1 MKIFVIIPAF
11 NESKNIG
18 KVIRETKKYSKNI
31 VVVDDGSKDKTYEA
45 ANKENVIVL
54 RHIINLGKG
63 AAMRTGSDYADKKG
77 AEAIVFIDSDGQHS
91 PKDIPRL
98 VKELRNSD
106 IVFTYRNLRSV
117 RMPFTKKVGNF
128 VLNFLLRMLFGIK
141 IRDALSGLKIMTLRT
156 YKKLNIISS
165 DYSIESEI
173 AAKTGKYNLRFK
185 QMPIETLYM
194 DNYKGTTVFDGISI
208 AMRMFW
214 WKFSR

>member
-1 MKIFVIIPAF
+1 MKTFVIIPAF

-18 KVIRETKKYSKNI
+18 RVIRETKKYSKNI
-31 VVVDDGSKDKTYEA
+31 VVVDDGSKDKTFEEA
-45 ANKENVIVL
+45 KKENVVVL

-63 AAMRTGSDYADKKG
+63 AAMRTGSDYANKKG
-77 AEAIVFIDSDGQHS
+77 AGAIVFIDSDGQHS

-117 RMPFTKKVGNF
+117 HMPLTKKVGNF
-128 VLNFLLRMLFGIK
+128 VLNVLLRMLFGIK
-141 IRDALSGLKIMTLRT
+141 IQDALSGLKIMTRHA

-165 DYSIESEI
+165 DYSIETEI
-173 AAKTGKYNLRFK
+173 AAKTGKYHLRFK

-194 DNYKGTTVFDGISI
+194 DKYKGTTVFDGASI
-208 AMRMFW
+208 AMRMLW
-214 WKFSR
+214 WKFSK